1 MDHLADSSLNSL
13 TLEESYRHIGLAFN
27 ADSSFNLS
35 FDSAILKNLSH
46 WLGLQTLAK
55 GIPVSA
61 EALPL
66 LDIVI
71 TASHR
76 GPQDLLFAVP
86 FVAQIF
92 MAASSSMAFQPSLPC
107 FRELL
112 SLLARLH
119 GYPHMGLQCILEI
132 EIHLSLQLSDFQSSF
147 EHWFSLSNAALNAVM
162 EKEGQMH
169 ADDKRQIEKAKAR
182 NAVEEYVYRMK
193 DKLETV
199 YKEFISKQDKK
210 QILRLLNDTEDWL
223 YKEGDNEIRQFITRS
238 SRNMVIQYLGE

>member
-1 MDHLADSSLNSL
+1 MAVYLVERASIEPNLHTLYLHFLDHLADPSLNNL
-13 TLEESYRHIGLAFN
+13 TLEESYRRIGLAFN
-27 ADSSFNLS
+27 ADLLFNLS

-55 GIPVSA
+55 GLPVSA

-71 TASHR
+71 TASRR

-107 FRELL
+107 FREVL

-119 GYPHMGLQCILEI
+119 GYPHV
-132 EIHLSLQLSDFQSSF
+132 QL
-147 EHWFSLSNAALNAVM
+147 
-162 EKEGQMH
+162 
-169 ADDKRQIEKAKAR
+169 
-182 NAVEEYVYRMK
+182 
-193 DKLETV
+193 
-199 YKEFISKQDKK
+199 
-210 QILRLLNDTEDWL
+210 
-223 YKEGDNEIRQFITRS
+223 
-238 SRNMVIQYLGE
+238 